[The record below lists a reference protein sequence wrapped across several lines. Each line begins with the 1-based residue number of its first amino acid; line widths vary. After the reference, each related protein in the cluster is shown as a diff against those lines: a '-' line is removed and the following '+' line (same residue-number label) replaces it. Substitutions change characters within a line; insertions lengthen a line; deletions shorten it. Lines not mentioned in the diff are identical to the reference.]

1 MPTDS
6 VGLSQFEAS
15 HCANKER
22 HAIRLP
28 TILPILLFALV
39 LGVFSP
45 ALRNDFVNYDD
56 PDYVTANPRV
66 QQGLTLENISW
77 AFQTNHAANW
87 HPVTWLSHMLDCTL
101 YGQTP
106 AGHHFTSIFFHAL
119 TASLLFVLF
128 WKMTGATGR
137 SFVLA
142 AIFGL
147 HPLRVESV
155 AWICER
161 KDVLAAF
168 FGVLTLWFYVLW
180 NLTALSRQVPK
191 ARAKRI
197 RAIYYG
203 AALICFALGLMSKSM
218 LVTLPFVMLLL
229 DYWPFARSQKSEAR
243 SQWSVI
249 SGLVIEKL
257 PFFALAAASA
267 AITMVVQA
275 RVGAVKTITVY
286 PIAGRVGNAF
296 VSYARYLEKFFV
308 PINLAAFYPHPV
320 YWPLISIVAA
330 ACLLVALTIAAVCFR
345 RTHPWLFVGWFWFLG
360 TAVPV
365 IGLVQVGA
373 QSMADRYTYIPSVGV
388 TIILVWGLC
397 DLTKELSW
405 QKPVLASTSVLALIG
420 CAILTQRQIG
430 VWHDSETL
438 FRHAIAVTKK
448 NTIAHMNLGIAL
460 LDRHQSSEGLR
471 ELKTAV
477 DLAPH
482 YDEAH
487 LTLGTAFEKTG
498 DYESAID
505 ELDEAIRLNPKG
517 SKPYFEAGVV
527 FEKMGHAPQA
537 ADLFR
542 KAIEREPGFAA
553 AHGNL
558 GVALEQTGQIDLAIA
573 EYSEALRLDPN
584 YFYGYQNLGALYF
597 KIDRTEEARIQFERA
612 VKLKPESAIAH
623 NNLAG
628 ALFLLGRVE
637 QAISEYQQALKLNP
651 NYPEAQANLNAA
663 LRTKQR

>member
-1 MPTDS
+1 MSRSKDEQWRISQRPLI
-6 VGLSQFEAS
+6 LS
-15 HCANKER
+15 
-22 HAIRLP
+22 
-28 TILPILLFALV
+28 ILLFALV

-56 PDYVTANPRV
+56 PDYVTSNLRV
-66 QQGLTLENISW
+66 QQGLTLANVSW
-77 AFQTNHAANW
+77 AFHTNYAANW
-87 HPVTWLSHMLDCTL
+87 HPITWLSHMLDCTL
-101 YGQTP
+101 YGQNP
-106 AGHHFTSIFFHAL
+106 VGHHFTSIFFHAL
-119 TASLLFVLF
+119 TTSLVFLLF

-142 AIFGL
+142 ALFGL

-168 FGVLTLWFYVLW
+168 FGVITLWFYVLW
-180 NLTALSRQVPK
+180 SER
-191 ARAKRI
+191 RG
-197 RAIYYG
+197 AIYYG
-203 AALICFALGLMSKSM
+203 VALLGFALGLMSKSM

-229 DYWPFARSQKSEAR
+229 DYWPLTRAQKSAVSGR
-243 SQWSVI
+243 WSVI
-249 SGLVIEKL
+249 SRLVIEKL
-257 PFFALAAASA
+257 PFFALAAAA
-267 AITMVVQA
+267 GVITLLVQE

-286 PIAGRVGNAF
+286 PMAARVGNAF
-296 VSYARYLEKFFV
+296 VSYARYLGKFFV
-308 PINLAAFYPHPV
+308 PVDLAAFYPHPV
-320 YWPLISIVAA
+320 YWPLISVIAA
-330 ACLLVALTIAAVCFR
+330 ACLLVALTTSAVCFR
-345 RTHPWLFVGWFWFLG
+345 RTRPWLFVGWLWFLG

-373 QSMADRYTYIPSVGV
+373 QSMADRYTYIPSIGA
-388 TIILVWGLC
+388 TMILVWGIA
-397 DLTKELSW
+397 DLAQAWKGGSAAPRTMVNQSPQAQTLFLAALSI
-405 QKPVLASTSVLALIG
+405 LALIG
-420 CAILTQRQIG
+420 CAILTQRQIS

-448 NTIAHMNLGIAL
+448 NTIAHMNLGVAL
-460 LDRHQSSEGLR
+460 LDRHQSSEALR

-477 DLAPH
+477 ALAPH

-498 DYESAID
+498 DYRSAID
-505 ELDEAIRLNPKG
+505 ELDEAIRLNPKA

-527 FEKMGHAPQA
+527 LEKMGHAPQA

-558 GVALEQTGQIDLAIA
+558 GVALEQIGQIDPAIA

-584 YFYGYQNLGALYF
+584 YFFGHQNLGALYY
-597 KIDRTEEARIQFERA
+597 KIDRAEDARRQFERA
-612 VKLKPESAIAH
+612 VRLKPDSAIAH

-628 ALFLLGRVE
+628 ALFVLGQVD
-637 QAISEYQQALKLNP
+637 QAISEYRKALKLNP
-651 NYPEAQANLNAA
+651 DYPEAQANLNAA
-663 LRTKQR
+663 LQTKQP

>member
-1 MPTDS
+1 MATDS
-6 VGLSQFEAS
+6 VVLSQFEAS
-15 HCANKER
+15 RCANEE
-22 HAIRLP
+22 HQAVRLP
-28 TILPILLFALV
+28 AILSILLFVLV

-66 QQGLTLENISW
+66 QQGLTLENIGW

-101 YGQTP
+101 YGQNP

-180 NLTALSRQVPK
+180 NLTALSRQVPE
-191 ARAKRI
+191 ARSKRV

-229 DYWPFARSQKSEAR
+229 DYWPLARVWRPEFR
-243 SQWSVI
+243 SQWSVV
-249 SGLVIEKL
+249 SRLVIEKL
-257 PFFALAAASA
+257 PFFALSAAASA
-267 AITMVVQA
+267 ITLIVQMH
-275 RVGAVKTITVY
+275 VGAVKTITVY
-286 PIAGRVGNAF
+286 PMVARVGNAF
-296 VSYARYLEKFFV
+296 VSYARYLGTFFV
-308 PINLAAFYPHPV
+308 PVNLAVFYPHPV

-330 ACLLVALTIAAVCFR
+330 ACLLAAITIAAVCFR

-365 IGLVQVGA
+365 IGLIQVGA
-373 QSMADRYTYIPSVGV
+373 QSMADRYTYIPSIGA

-397 DLTKELSW
+397 DLTKESSW
-405 QKPVLASTSVLALIG
+405 QKPVLASMSILALIASAG
-420 CAILTQRQIG
+420 LTQRQIG
-430 VWHDSETL
+430 FWRDSESL
-438 FRHAIAVTKK
+438 FRHTIAVSGK
-448 NTIAHMNLGIAL
+448 NPVAHMNLGVAL
-460 LDRHQSSEGLR
+460 LDRQQSSEGLR
-471 ELKTAV
+471 ELKSAV
-477 DLAPH
+477 ELAPH
-482 YDEAH
+482 YGEAH

-505 ELDEAIRLNPKG
+505 ELDEAIRLNPRA

-558 GVALEQTGQIDLAIA
+558 GVALEQTGQIDIAVA

-584 YFYGYQNLGALYF
+584 YFDGHQNLGALYF
-597 KIDRTEEARIQFERA
+597 KIDRNGEARIQFERA
-612 VKLKPESAIAH
+612 VKLKPDSAVAH

-628 ALFLLGRVE
+628 ALFLLGRVD
-637 QAISEYQQALKLNP
+637 QAIREYQQALKLNP
-651 NYPEAQANLNAA
+651 NYSEAQANLNAA